1 MNTTPFIRLSAVAAF
16 GCLAFAATGCVVG
29 AEEDE
34 HVGRQEDGIVNGTVF
49 DVAPYLVF
57 TKEEKAAPDTQANIA
72 LRERFKAVGVLGD
85 SAAPAQWWG
94 IGYCT
99 ATLVGPRTVLTA
111 AHCLKGKTTV
121 HFQIDGKQSVK
132 AKKVLPHPSWN
143 PGQNVPNDIGLLILE
158 SSVTDVDPEP
168 IQVKS
173 VNEGDA
179 ISVIGYGDYNFKKPD
194 GSNGYK
200 GNGTK
205 RIGLNLID
213 EGLFA
218 PEPGFF
224 RYSELKGGGTAHG
237 DSGGPVFVADPSGS
251 DVIAGVTAASDEET
265 ATSTKVSYYA
275 KWLYDTSKGDIRFV
289 DPIPPK
295 ASHQRE
301 IRTKN
306 SGLCLTKVKVGN
318 TNSIRLKACSGSAA
332 QSWNMSTRENGTYGL
347 AQSGQCL
354 TGGQPDSCSSG
365 NATVDPANEVRIGQ
379 CSSNNVPASCERY
392 EVKTQ
397 DWILLKHSNGKF
409 TIRSLNG
416 LQCLS
421 AVETANFKG
430 TALNACSGGD
440 AQQWDLK

>member
-1 MNTTPFIRLSAVAAF
+1 MNTTPFLRTSAVAASV
-16 GCLAFAATGCVVG
+16 CLALAATGCVVG
-29 AEEDE
+29 AEEE
-34 HVGRQEDGIVNGTVF
+34 EENLGGREDAIVNGTVF
-49 DVAPYLVF
+49 DVAPILV
-57 TKEEKAAPDTQANIA
+57 TTGEEKAAPNTAANIA
-72 LRERFKAVGVLGD
+72 LRKQFKAVGVLGG
-85 SAAPAQWWG
+85 SASPAQWWG
-94 IGYCT
+94 LGYCT
-99 ATLVGPRTVLTA
+99 ATLVGPQTVLTA

-121 HFQIDGKQSVK
+121 YFQIDGKQSIK

-158 SSVTDVDPEP
+158 SSVTDIAPKP
-168 IQVKS
+168 IQVRPVK
-173 VNEGDA
+173 EGDEL
-179 ISVIGYGDYNFKKPD
+179 SVIGYGNYNFKQPD

-200 GNGTK
+200 ANGTK
-205 RIGLNLID
+205 RIGLNDISYV
-213 EGLFA
+213 
-218 PEPGFF
+218 EPSTF
-224 RYSELKGGGTAHG
+224 RYDELSGGGTAPG
-237 DSGGPVFVADPSGS
+237 DSGGPVFVADPSGI

-265 ATSTKVSYYA
+265 ATSTKVSYFA
-275 KWLYDTSKGDIRFV
+275 TWLYNNSKGDIRFL
-289 DPIPPK
+289 DPIPPS

-301 IRTKN
+301 IRTKV

-318 TNSIRLKACSGSAA
+318 TNSIRLKACNGSAA
-332 QSWNMSTRENGTYGL
+332 QSWNMNTRANGTYGL

-365 NATVDPANEVRIGQ
+365 NATVDPANEVRIGT
-379 CSSNNVPASCERY
+379 CSSNNIPASCERY

-397 DWILLKHSNGKF
+397 DWILSKQSNGKF